1 MGNLLSDLL
10 AYPHPM
16 LNHFVIALL
25 IVSVV
30 LDLWGRWNPAMRY
43 TAWVTLVLGT
53 LATIPTV
60 ITGILAHVP
69 YEGTA
74 VIESIEVHEQ
84 LGLAT
89 AALFMVLTFVALAE
103 PAERGHCAGACALS
117 GSRIRCIG
125 RAHCGR
131 PDRWSTGVSTRSWR
145 PTDREVK
152 GASTVPA
159 G

>member
-1 MGNLLSDLL
+1 MKGRDFNTMGNLLSELV

-25 IVSVV
+25 IVSVM
-30 LDLWGRWNPAMRY
+30 LDLWGRWNPGIRY

-74 VIESIEVHEQ
+74 VIESIELHEQ

-89 AALFMVLTFVALAE
+89 AALFMVLTLWRWRSRRNEGTAPAPAPYLALTFVALGVLTA
-103 PAERGHCAGACALS
+103 
-117 GSRIRCIG
+117 
-125 RAHCGR
+125 
-131 PDRWSTGVSTRSWR
+131 TGLTGGQLVYRLGVGVQR
-145 PTDREVK
+145 LVK
-152 GASTVPA
+152 
-159 G
+159 

>member
-30 LDLWGRWNPAMRY
+30 LDLWGRWNPTMRY

-74 VIESIEVHEQ
+74 AMEAIETHEQ

-89 AALFMVLTFVALAE
+89 AACFMVLTFWRWRSRRNAGTTPAPVSYLLLAFVGLGVLT
-103 PAERGHCAGACALS
+103 A
-117 GSRIRCIG
+117 
-125 RAHCGR
+125 
-131 PDRWSTGVSTRSWR
+131 TGLTGGQLVYRLGVGVQQF
-145 PTDREVK
+145 VK
-152 GASTVPA
+152 
-159 G
+159 

>member
-30 LDLWGRWNPAMRY
+30 LDLWGRWNATMRY

-74 VIESIEVHEQ
+74 AMEAIETHEQ

-89 AALFMVLTFVALAE
+89 AALFMVLTFWRWRSRRNAGTAPAPVPYLALAFVALGVLTATGMTG
-103 PAERGHCAGACALS
+103 GHLVY
-117 GSRIRCIG
+117 RL
-125 RAHCGR
+125 
-131 PDRWSTGVSTRSWR
+131 GVGVQQL
-145 PTDREVK
+145 VK
-152 GASTVPA
+152 
-159 G
+159 

>member
-53 LATIPTV
+53 LD
-60 ITGILAHVP
+60 HHP
-69 YEGTA
+69 YRHHQDSCQCSVRDDSGDG
-74 VIESIEVHEQ
+74 VH
-84 LGLAT
+84 
-89 AALFMVLTFVALAE
+89 
-103 PAERGHCAGACALS
+103 
-117 GSRIRCIG
+117 
-125 RAHCGR
+125 
-131 PDRWSTGVSTRSWR
+131 
-145 PTDREVK
+145 
-152 GASTVPA
+152 
-159 G
+159 